1 MASNERIQKIS
12 DMGTTLHR
20 SGCAPYKIEKYI
32 QHYARKHD
40 VTVIVQ
46 ATPTAITYQFPDDDN
61 QVIMKRLEPASINLA
76 LLANTIIRINQPN
89 DMAPPEPVN
98 YPSWLTMLA
107 NIAIPPAF
115 LILIGSSIQAIGIAA
130 ILGFM
135 VWVCQLFCK
144 NERIIL
150 VEFLSAFVTGLT
162 VAWISSHG
170 VPLPVWGLCIAAII
184 LFIPGLSIANALECL
199 AFNDLLSG
207 TSLFGQ
213 SIFIFMKLFIGILI
227 GLSIGETIWGRP
239 QSVANINEVAQWM
252 PYVALPALSFSLGI
266 IFNARIINIFLA
278 VPVTILGMWGPLY
291 LDFGSG
297 WIVGTWVTTVC
308 ITLYGTWLAKRLSLT
323 GAIYIV
329 QGIIILVPGSRVLM
343 GATQSLFGET
353 LMSTPSVG
361 LSALFIFSAIVAG
374 QITAYSLYSQKN
386 RNLVS

>member
-1 MASNERIQKIS
+1 
-12 DMGTTLHR
+12 
-20 SGCAPYKIEKYI
+20 
-32 QHYARKHD
+32 
-40 VTVIVQ
+40 
-46 ATPTAITYQFPDDDN
+46 
-61 QVIMKRLEPASINLA
+61 
-76 LLANTIIRINQPN
+76 
-89 DMAPPEPVN
+89 
-98 YPSWLTMLA
+98 
-107 NIAIPPAF
+107 
-115 LILIGSSIQAIGIAA
+115 
-130 ILGFM
+130 
-135 VWVCQLFCK
+135 
-144 NERIIL
+144 
-150 VEFLSAFVTGLT
+150 
-162 VAWISSHG
+162 
-170 VPLPVWGLCIAAII
+170 
-184 LFIPGLSIANALECL
+184 
-199 AFNDLLSG
+199 
-207 TSLFGQ
+207 
-213 SIFIFMKLFIGILI
+213 MKLFIGILI
-227 GLSIGETIWGRP
+227 GLSIGETIWGNP

-266 IFNARIINIFLA
+266 IFNARIIDIFLA

>member
-1 MASNERIQKIS
+1 MAPSVRIQKICEI
-12 DMGTTLHR
+12 GTTLHR
-20 SGCAPYKIEKYI
+20 SGCAPYKIEKYV

-46 ATPTAITYQFPDDDN
+46 ASPTAITYQFPDHEN

-89 DMAPPEPVN
+89 DMAPPEPVH
-98 YPSWLTMLA
+98 YPAFLVMLA

-115 LILIGSSIQAIGIAA
+115 LVLVGSSMQAIGIAA
-130 ILGFM
+130 VLGFM
-135 VWVCQLFCK
+135 VWVCQLICR

-150 VEFLSAFVTGLT
+150 VEFLSALATGLT

-170 VPLPVWGLCIAAII
+170 VPLPVWGLCIAAIV
-184 LFIPGLSIANALECL
+184 LFVPGLSIANSLECL
-199 AFNDLLSG
+199 AFNDILSG

-213 SIFIFMKLFIGILI
+213 SIFIFMKLFIGIFI
-227 GLSIGETIWGRP
+227 GLSIGETLWG
-239 QSVANINEVAQWM
+239 QTESIANINEVAKWM
-252 PYVALPALSFSLGI
+252 PYVALPVLSCSLGI
-266 IFNARIINIFLA
+266 IFNARAIDILLA
-278 VPVTILGMWGPLY
+278 FPVTILGMWGPLY
-291 LDFGSG
+291 LDLGAG

-308 ITLYGTWLAKRLSLT
+308 ITLYGTWLAKKLNLT

-343 GATQSLFGET
+343 GATQSLYGET
-353 LMSTPSVG
+353 LITAPSVG

-374 QITAYSLYSQKN
+374 QITAFSLYSQKN
-386 RNLVS
+386 RNLIS

>member
-1 MASNERIQKIS
+1 M
-12 DMGTTLHR
+12 HR
-20 SGCAPYKIEKYI
+20 SGCAPYKIEKYV

-46 ATPTAITYQFPDDDN
+46 ASPTAITYQFPDHEN

-89 DMAPPEPVN
+89 DMAPPEPVH
-98 YPSWLTMLA
+98 YPAFLVMLA

-115 LILIGSSIQAIGIAA
+115 LVLVGSSMQAIGIAA
-130 ILGFM
+130 VLGFM
-135 VWVCQLFCK
+135 VWVCQLICR

-150 VEFLSAFVTGLT
+150 VEFLSALATGLT

-170 VPLPVWGLCIAAII
+170 VPLPVWGLCIAAIV
-184 LFIPGLSIANALECL
+184 LFVPGLSIANSLECL
-199 AFNDLLSG
+199 AFNDILSG

-213 SIFIFMKLFIGILI
+213 SIFIFMKLFIGIFI
-227 GLSIGETIWGRP
+227 GLSIGETLWG
-239 QSVANINEVAQWM
+239 QTESIANINEVAKWM
-252 PYVALPALSFSLGI
+252 PYVALPVLSCSLGI
-266 IFNARIINIFLA
+266 IFNARAIDILLA
-278 VPVTILGMWGPLY
+278 FPVTILGMWGPLY
-291 LDFGSG
+291 LDLGAG

-308 ITLYGTWLAKRLSLT
+308 ITLYGTWLAKKLNLT

-343 GATQSLFGET
+343 GATQSLYGET
-353 LMSTPSVG
+353 LITAPSVG

-374 QITAYSLYSQKN
+374 QITAFSLYSQKN
-386 RNLVS
+386 RNLIS